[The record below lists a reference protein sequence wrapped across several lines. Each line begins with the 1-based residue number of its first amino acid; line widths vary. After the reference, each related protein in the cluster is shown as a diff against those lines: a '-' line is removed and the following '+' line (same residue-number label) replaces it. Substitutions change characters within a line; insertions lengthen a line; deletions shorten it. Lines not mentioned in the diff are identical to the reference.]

1 MAETPAPPPLL
12 TKSKKKTVFFMTPSL
27 TGRRSNILVRIFS
40 ARAENDV
47 FALTGLKM
55 DQIGLTYR
63 MKSAKKVF
71 LAQNTCSL
79 RKIFFGKIGE
89 YLSLFT

>member
-47 FALTGLKM
+47 FALTGSKM
-55 DQIGLTYR
+55 DQIGLTDR

-71 LAQNTCSL
+71 LAQNTCS
-79 RKIFFGKIGE
+79 
-89 YLSLFT
+89 